1 MASGG
6 LSLIRSLVLSL
17 RFFYLFIYYHDFF
30 FDGIGSKRRH
40 FEWRDNLSWL
50 APLSHWKFPRIKY
63 RFIWLIFTLTQRLRS
78 DIIPKIYFWEKNHC
92 TNPKCKKRT
101 LLKKL
106 RFFMWLL
113 SFGWVLS
120 FFFMFNPVDFFG
132 SSTLQL
138 QISHL
143 WCRFSKEWKHFQLW
157 YLHVIKKRL
166 FFQSTDHFL
175 ELEK

>member
-78 DIIPKIYFWEKNHC
+78 DIIPKIYFWKKNHC
-92 TNPKCKKRT
+92 TNPKCEKRT

-120 FFFMFNPVDFFG
+120 FFSCLIRSIFLGPRRYNCKFRIFDVGFQKSGN
-132 SSTLQL
+132 
-138 QISHL
+138 I
-143 WCRFSKEWKHFQLW
+143 FSFDIYTW
-157 YLHVIKKRL
+157 
-166 FFQSTDHFL
+166 
-175 ELEK
+175 